1 MSTCAECGR
10 PCERGACVGCP
21 ASELPYG
28 LAPVVIFPS
37 PLAVSQ
43 LTHRARLVLRSMVK
57 VQGISARLAK
67 AGKEPNPEKIE
78 RVKAKLIAWSVLHP

>member
-1 MSTCAECGR
+1 MTICPECGR
-10 PCERGACVGCP
+10 SAERGACLGCP
-21 ASELPYG
+21 ASELSYG
-28 LAPVVIFPS
+28 LAPVVVFPS

-57 VQGISARLAK
+57 IQGISTRLAE
-67 AGKEPNPEKIE
+67 AGKEPNTEKIE